1 VSPLLE
7 KVLRIGAIVGFS
19 WVLAYV
25 SRFVFRQLFL
35 RRLKT
40 PEKRADLSRKL
51 NTFLPLLQN
60 VVTYLVAFFALVL
73 ILREVGVDTT
83 AILAGAG
90 VVGIAVG
97 FGAQTLIRDIL
108 TGLFLVFEDSLSV
121 GDTVQIGDTTGTVE
135 EIGLR
140 VTRIRTL
147 SGALV
152 TIPNGEISRIVNYNR
167 GFSRAVVEVSVAYEA
182 DIDRAS
188 EVLQKVV
195 AAYRESRPELFL
207 GDPSVQRIVRLE
219 SSGVVLRVVVQVL
232 PQKHWE
238 VERDLL
244 YHIKKAF
251 DAERIEIPY
260 PKYVVF
266 LDTPGKT

>member
-1 VSPLLE
+1 MSPFLE
-7 KVLRIGAIVGFS
+7 RVLHIGAIIGFS
-19 WVLAYV
+19 WILVYT

-40 PEKRADLSRKL
+40 PEKQVDLPRKL
-51 NTFLPLLQN
+51 NTLLPLFQS
-60 VVTYLVAFFALVL
+60 VVTYLVVFFALVL
-73 ILREVGVDTT
+73 ILREIGIDAT

-121 GDTVQIGDTTGTVE
+121 GDTVQVGDITGTVE

-140 VTRIRTL
+140 ITRIRTL

-167 GFSRAVVEVSVAYEA
+167 GFSRAVVEVSVAYEV
-182 DIDRAS
+182 DIDRAV
-188 EVLQKVV
+188 EVLQRVV
-195 AAYRESRPELFL
+195 AAYQESHPNLLL
-207 GDPSVQRIVRLE
+207 GEPSVQRIVRLE
-219 SSGVVLRVVVQVL
+219 GSGVVLRVVVQVL

-251 DAERIEIPY
+251 DAEHIEIPY

-266 LDTPGKT
+266 LDTTRKT

>member
-1 VSPLLE
+1 VSLLLE
-7 KVLRIGAIVGFS
+7 RVLRIGAVVGFS
-19 WVLAYV
+19 WILVYM
-25 SRFVFRQLFL
+25 SRFVFRRLLL
-35 RRLKT
+35 RRLKAS
-40 PEKRADLSRKL
+40 KRQVDLSRKL
-51 NTFLPLLQN
+51 NTFLPLLQS
-60 VVTYLVAFFALVL
+60 VVTYLVVFFALVL
-73 ILREVGVDTT
+73 ILREIGIDAT

-121 GDTVQIGDTTGTVE
+121 GDMVQIGDITGTVE

-140 VTRIRTL
+140 VTRVRTL

-152 TIPNGEISRIVNYNR
+152 TVPNGEISRIVNYNR

-182 DIDRAS
+182 DIDRAT
-188 EVLQKVV
+188 EVLQRVV
-195 AAYRESRPELFL
+195 EAYRKSHPHLLL
-207 GDPSVQRIVRLE
+207 GEPSVQRIVRLE
-219 SSGVVLRVVVQVL
+219 NSGVVLRVMVQVL

-266 LDTPGKT
+266 LNTPRNT